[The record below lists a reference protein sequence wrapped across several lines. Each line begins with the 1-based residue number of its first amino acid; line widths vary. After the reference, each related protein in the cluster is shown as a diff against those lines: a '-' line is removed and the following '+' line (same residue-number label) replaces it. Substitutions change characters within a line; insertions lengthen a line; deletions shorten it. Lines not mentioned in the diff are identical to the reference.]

1 MLDMKKD
8 FNGFIILMLALLYS
22 VVIKAQR
29 DESYG
34 WEQAP
39 RYRGFIGESYVFGT
53 GDDSENRSY
62 VYTSHGMELAPG
74 FYLGGGVGAAYWWEM
89 EEWNVP
95 VFVDA
100 RLEFHKSLRKNFS
113 PYVATKVGY
122 SFGDINGLYIDPQI
136 GCHFYFG
143 HSKFGISTALG
154 YTYQGRHL
162 DYGLLDK
169 SSNVGGVELSV
180 GLDI

>member
-1 MLDMKKD
+1 M
-8 FNGFIILMLALLYS
+8 
-22 VVIKAQR
+22 Q
-29 DESYG
+29 
-34 WEQAP
+34 P
-39 RYRGFIGESYVFGT
+39 IGG
-53 GDDSENRSY
+53 
-62 VYTSHGMELAPG
+62 
-74 FYLGGGVGAAYWWEM
+74 EM

-122 SFGDINGLYIDPQI
+122 SFGDINGLYIAPQI